1 MDPNA
6 PRQGHEEQVT
16 DGAGADPRSES
27 TRRFRATQLRPRVE
41 FGRREQPPTDEPERP
56 LIPEVLDAPPGNDV
70 GGGGPVG
77 GSYGGGPFGGGPGDA
92 FAPREF
98 AGGRVRVYGCSPG
111 CLIASILISLF
122 LTLLLNAIV

>member
-6 PRQGHEEQVT
+6 PAGRPEEQPPG
-16 DGAGADPRSES
+16 GAGGETPSEA

-41 FGRREQPPTDEPERP
+41 FGRKQEPPQDTPERP
-56 LIPEVLDAPPGNDV
+56 LVPEVLDAPPGNDV
-70 GGGGPVG
+70 GGGGPIG
-77 GSYGGGPFGGGPGDA
+77 GSFGGGPFGGGPGDA

-122 LTLLLNAIV
+122 LTLFLNALI